1 LLIREF
7 PGQSKDPRRHSS
19 GVIATGYMIGS
30 IAIDAPE
37 GVTYPDPDLIFL
49 THEHCDHIAGLSNS
63 NIPYVASKFTADAI
77 VGRREEAT
85 LCGHL
90 GLRIPDREPEK
101 ILFEG
106 QIFIFGG
113 FSLEVIETPGHSE
126 GSLCFYC
133 KEEKTLFSGDTVFGD
148 YNLPALALPTSNP
161 AKLLDSYEKLL
172 KYEIKTICPGHGGKF
187 SKENYVREL
196 IPRLKELT
204 LF

>member
-1 LLIREF
+1 MLIREF
-7 PGQSKDPRRHSS
+7 PGLSKDPRRLEG
-19 GVIATGYMIGS
+19 GVLATGYMIGS

-37 GVTYPDPDLIFL
+37 GVQYENPSIILI
-49 THEHCDHIAGLSNS
+49 THEHCDHIAGLTYSNV
-63 NIPYVASKFTADAI
+63 PYAASKFTADAI

-90 GLRIPDREPEK
+90 GIRIPDRNPK
-101 ILFEG
+101 AILTEG
-106 QIFIFGG
+106 QILKEEG

-148 YNLPALALPTSNP
+148 YSLPALALPTSNP

-172 KYEIKTICPGHGGKF
+172 KYEIKAFCPGHGGKF

-196 IPRLKELT
+196 LPRLKELT
-204 LF
+204 LV

>member
-1 LLIREF
+1 M
-7 PGQSKDPRRHSS
+7 
-19 GVIATGYMIGS
+19 VGS

-37 GVTYPDPDLIFL
+37 GVRYENPSIILL
-49 THEHCDHIAGLSNS
+49 THEHCDHIAGLNCS
-63 NIPYVASKFTADAI
+63 NIPYAASKFTAEAI

-85 LCGHL
+85 LCSHL
-90 GLRIPDREPEK
+90 GLRTPDRNPK
-101 ILFEG
+101 AILKEG
-106 QIFIFGG
+106 QILEEAG

-133 KEEKTLFSGDTVFGD
+133 KEEKALFSGDTVFGG

-161 AKLLDSYEKLL
+161 EKLLGSYEKLL

-196 IPRLKELT
+196 IPRLKRLT